1 MVTVPCFERGLRPSK
16 FNHQENGPVFTQDGE
31 RIVACRYGT
40 AGDSTETELGATLY
54 LSLLPWFE

>member
-1 MVTVPCFERGLRPSK
+1 MVTVPCFECGLRPSK
-16 FNHQENGPVFTQDGE
+16 FFHNKQTRFTQDGE